1 MKINDYMI
9 SEKEKDQCSLIVSA
23 GKPGGDSPTQA
34 CKYYDYQYLLCYQ
47 DVLEECRSLP
57 KPSSY
62 SGWVVDHILPNTT
75 WHSQENAPYSDN
87 SPSSDSDSGLYQFSL
102 LIELTF

>member
-1 MKINDYMI
+1 MI

-34 CKYYDYQYLLCYQ
+34 CKYYEHHCLLCYQ
-47 DVLEECRSLP
+47 DVLEECSSLP

-62 SGWVVDHILPNTT
+62 SG
-75 WHSQENAPYSDN
+75 
-87 SPSSDSDSGLYQFSL
+87 
-102 LIELTF
+102 

>member
-1 MKINDYMI
+1 M
-9 SEKEKDQCSLIVSA
+9 VSA
-23 GKPGGDSPTQA
+23 SKLGGDSPTQA

-62 SGWVVDHILPNTT
+62 SGWVVDLILTNTT
-75 WHSQENAPYSDN
+75 WYSQENAPYSDN
-87 SPSSDSDSGLYQFSL
+87 SPSESVSGLYQFSL